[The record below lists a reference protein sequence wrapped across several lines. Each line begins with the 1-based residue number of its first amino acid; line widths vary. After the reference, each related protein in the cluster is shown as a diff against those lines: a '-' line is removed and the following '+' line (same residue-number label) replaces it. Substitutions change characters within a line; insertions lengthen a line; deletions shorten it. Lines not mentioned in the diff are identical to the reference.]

1 MTNKTSNNNKRIA
14 KNTMMLYIR
23 MALTMIVSL
32 YTSRVVLASLGI
44 EDFGIYNVVGGVI
57 GMFGFLNG
65 SMASTTQRFL
75 NYALGKGDST
85 YLNKIFS
92 LAFFIHLGIAIIVLV
107 LCETVGLWFL
117 NYKLVIPD
125 NRMWAANIVFQV
137 SMISSFLAI
146 VGTVF
151 NGCIIAHEKMGYY
164 AYVSIYDTFVK
175 LAIAYLIS
183 IVSFDRLIFYAIL
196 LAIVSITSFLLP
208 FIMCL
213 RQFSETKIKWYKDTA
228 LAKDMFG
235 FSGWNIFGSLSWLLR
250 DQGVNMLINIFLGP
264 IANASRAVAVQVS
277 NAIQGFVSNF
287 MTAMS
292 PQITK
297 NYASGK
303 LKEMETLAYRGS
315 RFSFLLLFM
324 IALPF
329 MLNSEY
335 ILHLWLKEVPKD
347 ANSLVIL
354 TLIDC
359 IVNAVFGVPLI
370 TSLMATGNIKKYQI
384 SVSSIMLLI
393 VPIGYVT
400 LSLGLGITSVF
411 YGMICISIVSGI
423 LRYIFCMRM
432 IGYHL
437 NIFIRKTIIPIL
449 LVTVF
454 CVPTTLFVRY
464 EYCQQQTFLTFI
476 ILCSV
481 ATLLTVSTSLLFGM
495 SSHERNVIFNMIS
508 KKL

>member
-1 MTNKTSNNNKRIA
+1 
-14 KNTMMLYIR
+14 
-23 MALTMIVSL
+23 
-32 YTSRVVLASLGI
+32 
-44 EDFGIYNVVGGVI
+44 
-57 GMFGFLNG
+57 
-65 SMASTTQRFL
+65 
-75 NYALGKGDST
+75 
-85 YLNKIFS
+85 
-92 LAFFIHLGIAIIVLV
+92 
-107 LCETVGLWFL
+107 
-117 NYKLVIPD
+117 
-125 NRMWAANIVFQV
+125 
-137 SMISSFLAI
+137 
-146 VGTVF
+146 
-151 NGCIIAHEKMGYY
+151 
-164 AYVSIYDTFVK
+164 
-175 LAIAYLIS
+175 
-183 IVSFDRLIFYAIL
+183 
-196 LAIVSITSFLLP
+196 
-208 FIMCL
+208 MCL
-213 RQFSETKIKWYKDTA
+213 RQFSETKIKWYKDIA

-495 SSHERNVIFNMIS
+495 SSHERNVIFNMIR